1 MKTALEFL
9 KSDDTID
16 TTNLPSYFWYLAEDI
31 ADIMDDY
38 VYYKFPFSD
47 REILFI
53 MQALNRDWNQSHTT
67 LTEVKP
73 LGDIEVEHLN
83 YQKDMAKQLLTKLET
98 KFPHL

>member
-9 KSDDTID
+9 QNETNFGDT
-16 TTNLPSYFWYLAEDI
+16 NFPSGHWEHEV

-38 VYYKFPFSD
+38 AYYKFPFSD
-47 REILFI
+47 REVLFI